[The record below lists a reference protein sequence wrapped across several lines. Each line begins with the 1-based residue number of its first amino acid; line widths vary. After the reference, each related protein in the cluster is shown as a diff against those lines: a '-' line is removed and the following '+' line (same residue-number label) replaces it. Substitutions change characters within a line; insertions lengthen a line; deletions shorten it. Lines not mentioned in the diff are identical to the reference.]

1 MGVFFLQMYSNCGI
15 ISVDDTDIVGGVFMS
30 FEKGAG
36 TYRGL
41 RLVNDVAPFMY
52 NMSRVQSISSSD
64 TDYLLSVYDL
74 RDSQRMGSYFLS
86 ELDTGRDIAYK
97 YQSDKYSY
105 ADFMAAAVNAFER
118 DDARFAECADKAE
131 HIQGVYKN
139 AYEAFESLYY
149 AYLLPRNPAYEAASK
164 VSSQNEKLWFNQY
177 AEKTGLKSFTSEQM
191 DAHLYSSVA
200 HLTNDECIP
209 LSDICRKCPSVAYR
223 FPYVSEIDAG
233 RDSAG
238 VVSDKAA
245 VKPAPQADLAVDN
258 TVESNKVSFLVASSC
273 VKDVAKESS
282 NNKILVIPSYSKSSE
297 WNAIVIPN
305 GCVEK
310 VSDKKCR
317 LTLDADKSYFS
328 VKQRKSLSA
337 THIAEAYAT
346 AVSEYVSAKKSGKKS
361 ERRSIDAPD
370 DTPANETDSPVY
382 DE

>member
-1 MGVFFLQMYSNCGI
+1 
-15 ISVDDTDIVGGVFMS
+15 MS
-30 FEKGAG
+30 FENGAG
-36 TYRGL
+36 RYRGL

-238 VVSDKAA
+238 VVSDKVA
-245 VKPAPQADLAVDN
+245 VKPAAQADLAVDN
-258 TVESNKVSFLVASSC
+258 TVESDKVSFLVASSC

-328 VKQRKSLSA
+328 IKQRKSLSA

>member
-1 MGVFFLQMYSNCGI
+1 MGVFFLQTYSNCGI
-15 ISVDDTDIVGGVFMS
+15 IGVDDTDIVGGVFMS
-30 FEKGAG
+30 FENGAG
-36 TYRGL
+36 RYRGL

-86 ELDTGRDIAYK
+86 ELDTGRDIAHK

-105 ADFMAAAVNAFER
+105 TDFMAAAVNAFEH
-118 DDARFAECADKAE
+118 DDVRFAECADKAE
-131 HIQGVYKN
+131 HIQSVYKK
-139 AYEAFESLYY
+139 AYDAFESLYY

-164 VSSQNEKLWFNQY
+164 VSSQNDKLWFNQY
-177 AEKTGLKSFTSEQM
+177 AEKAGLRSFTSEQM

-200 HLTNDECIP
+200 RLTNDECIP
-209 LSDICRKCPSVAYR
+209 LSDICSKCPLVAYR

-238 VVSDKAA
+238 VVSDKAT
-245 VKPAPQADLAVDN
+245 VKSAAQADLAGDN
-258 TVESNKVSFLVASSC
+258 TVSSGKISFLVASAC
-273 VKDVAKESS
+273 MKDVAKESS
-282 NNKILVIPSYSKSSE
+282 NNKVLVIPYGKSSE

-305 GCVEK
+305 DCVEK

-328 VKQRKSLSA
+328 IRQRKSLPA
-337 THIAEAYAT
+337 THIAKAYAT
-346 AVSEYVSAKKSGKKS
+346 AMSEYLSVKRSWKKS
-361 ERRSIDAPD
+361 ERRSVDVPND
-370 DTPANETDSPVY
+370 KPMNESDSPAY
-382 DE
+382 NE

>member
-1 MGVFFLQMYSNCGI
+1 
-15 ISVDDTDIVGGVFMS
+15 MS

-118 DDARFAECADKAE
+118 DDVRFAECADKAE
-131 HIQGVYKN
+131 YIQGAYKN

-223 FPYVSEIDAG
+223 FPYVSEIDAN

-238 VVSDKAA
+238 VVSDKAG
-245 VKPAPQADLAVDN
+245 VKSATQADLAVDN
-258 TVESNKVSFLVASSC
+258 TVESDKVSFLVASSC

-328 VKQRKSLSA
+328 IKQRKSLSA